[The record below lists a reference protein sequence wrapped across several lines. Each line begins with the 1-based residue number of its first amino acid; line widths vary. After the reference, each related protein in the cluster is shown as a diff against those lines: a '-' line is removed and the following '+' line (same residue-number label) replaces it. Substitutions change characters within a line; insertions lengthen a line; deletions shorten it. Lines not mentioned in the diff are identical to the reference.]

1 MAYNHAG
8 VEKKFREEWKRRE
21 TEYRNL
27 GMTDEQIQEIYKFER
42 ESFNSDRRYYEN
54 TVELKD
60 ENVFGTQGNSIIP
73 TDLRESW
80 TEFIEDEEKYKR
92 VMECPVIMRKAY
104 FMNKIAGYTIIE
116 ISSDLSIPKSTLGD
130 WIVKIAEIL
139 N

>member
-8 VEKKFREEWKRRE
+8 VEKKFREEWKLRE

-60 ENVFGTQGNSIIP
+60 ENVFGTQENSIIP
-73 TDLRESW
+73 TDLKESW

-92 VMECPVIMRKAY
+92 VMQCPAIMRKAY

-139 N
+139 S

>member
-8 VEKKFREEWKRRE
+8 EEKKFREEWKRKE
-21 TEYRNL
+21 TEYRKL

-42 ESFNSDRRYYEN
+42 EAFNSDRRYYEN
-54 TVELKD
+54 TVELKG
-60 ENVFGTQGNSIIP
+60 ENTYGMQENSIIP

-104 FMNKIAGYTIIE
+104 FMNKIAGYTMIE
-116 ISSDLSIPKSTLGD
+116 ISSELSISKSTLGD

-139 N
+139 S

>member
-8 VEKKFREEWKRRE
+8 EEKKFKEEWKRKE
-21 TEYRNL
+21 TEYRKF
-27 GMTDEQIQEIYKFER
+27 GMTEEQIQEIYKFER
-42 ESFNSDRRYYEN
+42 ETFNSDRRYYEN
-54 TVELKD
+54 TVELKG
-60 ENVFGTQGNSIIP
+60 ENTYGMQENSIIP

-116 ISSDLSIPKSTLGD
+116 ISSELSIPKSTLGD

-139 N
+139 S